1 MQTVPGAPGRLD
13 LGGCGHGLPCWEPPG
28 LAGTSHTGK
37 DQPAASSLQNRP
49 GSLERAR
56 YKVGA
61 ALGEGHSQRR
71 ETRLEA
77 PEFQSEI

>member
-1 MQTVPGAPGRLD
+1 MQTVPGL
-13 LGGCGHGLPCWEPPG
+13 LGGAATVSPAGNPQDSLEQVTQAKINQQ
-28 LAGTSHTGK
+28 LA
-37 DQPAASSLQNRP
+37 LWRP

-56 YKVGA
+56 CKVGA
-61 ALGEGHSQRR
+61 APGEGHSQRR